1 MPAYTYNTRD
11 DPNRRSGK
19 GVDNSKVFE
28 THFPGKDMPLGLNMI
43 DIQGGENYRIGSYIK
58 DSAPVPGK
66 PKTFNTTFVVGTWYN
81 TTLNNGGCTWLDM
94 SKWNQVLQFGRKNA
108 QGRSNEAFLQEYDIK
123 FERAFESVP
132 RVVVWF
138 HWLNINARS
147 PPCVEVRADD
157 VTTHGFKLR
166 YDAPW
171 NESFGPAFWTEVHE
185 CKVSWIAVPQDQP
198 NVTAGSREVFRD
210 GEYRPEYKLEVEF
223 DQPFSRAPRVLAA
236 LSKISMLSKGV
247 LRLEVTVEDVTTKGM
262 TLVVKNWGGC
272 DLLRVN
278 VDYIAVLD

>member
-1 MPAYTYNTRD
+1 MSAYTYNTRD
-11 DPNRRSGK
+11 DPNRHSGK
-19 GVDNSKVFE
+19 GAHNFKVFE

-43 DIQGGENYRIGSYIK
+43 DIQDGGNYRIGSDIK
-58 DSAPVPGK
+58 DSTPVAGK
-66 PKTFNTTFVVGTWYN
+66 PNTFNTTFMIGTWYN

-108 QGRSNEAFLQEYDIK
+108 QVCAEGGGLVPLVEHQRAVSAVCGSARGRCDDA
-123 FERAFESVP
+123 
-132 RVVVWF
+132 RVQ
-138 HWLNINARS
+138 
-147 PPCVEVRADD
+147 
-157 VTTHGFKLR
+157 VTIG
-166 YDAPW
+166 APW

-198 NVTAGSREVFRD
+198 NVTAGSRDVFRD
-210 GEYRPEYKLEVEF
+210 GEYRPEYKVEVEF
-223 DQPFSRAPRVLAA
+223 DEPFSRAPRVLAA

-247 LRLEVTVEDVTTKGM
+247 LRLEVAVEDVTTKGM